1 MCRLALVITAAL
13 PLLAAGA
20 TAQGQTRDVAIEPAH
35 RRFAEQY
42 VAAAGARDAER
53 YRKLIHP
60 KSLGCI
66 TPDNRDYFDD
76 WIARAFAVEVGG
88 PVPDRLASGSP
99 GVPRPSLEDYVTVTG
114 PRGGAIAAGGC

>member
-76 WIARAFAVEVGG
+76 WIARAFRWKWEG
-88 PVPDRLASGSP
+88 PYRIAWHR
-99 GVPRPSLEDYVTVTG
+99 VPRAFRVRVWKTMS
-114 PRGGAIAAGGC
+114 R